1 MSVDKDVDMFLMSW
15 ALERYL
21 DFDLGIGESGKW
33 HANRDVTITE
43 VSYHNKSAGTALTS
57 AATVTN
63 NGDAASS
70 SSADLAADTSEA
82 DTTITNAA
90 VTDGN
95 YIKATAGDQPMH
107 ITVTVKVTM
116 G

>member
-15 ALERYL
+15 ALERYI
-21 DFDLGIGESGKW
+21 DFDLGSGESAKW
-33 HANRDVTITE
+33 VANRDVTITE
-43 VSYHNKSAGTALTS
+43 VSYHNKSSGTALTS

-63 NGDAASS
+63 NGSAASA
-70 SSADLAADTSEA
+70 SSATLAADTAAA
-82 DTTITNAA
+82 DTTISNEA

-95 YIKATAGDQPMH
+95 YIEATAGDQPMH
-107 ITVTVKVTM
+107 ITVTVTVTM